1 MRNLKMVAVY
11 RMKDGLISV
20 ICSDKGV
27 STDRVKYFDENGT
40 LLSCVITT
48 DEVIYL
54 KSRLKARL
62 LELRD
67 YSSKCHEYL
76 ANKEN
81 QSNEEVYN
89 KTLHLMTECQEVL
102 VNQVG
107 ILVSRLL
114 MKGIDVTDELA
125 IVCHNYRISNR
136 FQC

>member
-1 MRNLKMVAVY
+1 MRNLMMVSVY
-11 RMKDGLISV
+11 RMNEGGHINV
-20 ICSDKGV
+20 IYSDKGV
-27 STDRVKYFDENGT
+27 PTHRVKYFDENGT

-62 LELRD
+62 FELRD

-81 QSNEEVYN
+81 QSNEEAYN
-89 KTLHLMTECQEVL
+89 KTLYLMTEYQEVL

-136 FQC
+136 F

>member
-11 RMKDGLISV
+11 RMKDGHISV
-20 ICSDKGV
+20 IYSNEGV
-27 STDRVKYFDENGT
+27 PTHKLKYHDDNGT

-62 LELRD
+62 FELRD

-89 KTLHLMTECQEVL
+89 KTLYFMLEYQRVL
-102 VNQVG
+102 INQVG

-136 FQC
+136 F

>member
-62 LELRD
+62 FELRD

-76 ANKEN
+76 ANQEN

-89 KTLHLMTECQEVL
+89 KTLHVMTEYQEVL

-136 FQC
+136 F

>member
-11 RMKDGLISV
+11 RMNEGGHINV
-20 ICSDKGV
+20 IYSNEGV
-27 STDRVKYFDENGT
+27 PTHKLKYHDDNGT

-62 LELRD
+62 FELRD

-76 ANKEN
+76 MNKEN

-89 KTLHLMTECQEVL
+89 KTHYLMTEYQEVL
-102 VNQVG
+102 VNQVV

-125 IVCHNYRISNR
+125 IECHNYRISKR
-136 FQC
+136 H

>member
-11 RMKDGLISV
+11 RMKGGHISV
-20 ICSDKGV
+20 IYSDKGV
-27 STDRVKYFDENGT
+27 LTNRVKYFDENGT

-62 LELRD
+62 FELRD

-89 KTLHLMTECQEVL
+89 KTLHLMTEYQEVL

-136 FQC
+136 F

>member
-62 LELRD
+62 FELRD

-89 KTLHLMTECQEVL
+89 KTLYLMTEYQEVL

-114 MKGIDVTDELA
+114 AKDIDVTDELA

-136 FQC
+136 F

>member
-62 LELRD
+62 FELRD

-89 KTLHLMTECQEVL
+89 KTLHLMTEYQEVL

-125 IVCHNYRISNR
+125 IVCHNYGISNR
-136 FQC
+136 F

>member
-11 RMKDGLISV
+11 RMKDGGHINV
-20 ICSDKGV
+20 IYSDKGV
-27 STDRVKYFDENGT
+27 PTHRVKYFDENGT
-40 LLSCVITT
+40 LLSCVITN

-62 LELRD
+62 FELRD

-81 QSNEEVYN
+81 QSDEEVYN
-89 KTLHLMTECQEVL
+89 KTLHLMTEYQEVL
-102 VNQVG
+102 ANQVG

-136 FQC
+136 F

>member
-11 RMKDGLISV
+11 RMEDGLISV

-27 STDRVKYFDENGT
+27 STDRVKYSDENGT

-62 LELRD
+62 FELRD

-89 KTLHLMTECQEVL
+89 KTLHLMTEYQEVL

-136 FQC
+136 F